1 MDIFNLSRILKEN
14 TDTSNLVLSL
24 SQNDDYL
31 PHSVSILREMSDS
44 IFDSQI
50 KLYTSVYEA
59 TSAKEENGKFADY
72 FKEYKDTID
81 LYIGKMKEL
90 FGQFSVNIET
100 FADANSDIVTSSDVN
115 GIKDCV
121 DI

>member
-14 TDTSNLVLSL
+14 TDTSNLVQSL

-59 TSAKEENGKFADY
+59 TSAKEENCKFADY
-72 FKEYKDTID
+72 LI
-81 LYIGKMKEL
+81 LILLHLLM
-90 FGQFSVNIET
+90 
-100 FADANSDIVTSSDVN
+100 
-115 GIKDCV
+115 
-121 DI
+121 